1 MQLPTT
7 WSNISVGQYAE
18 LKGLEASSFDSAFD
32 YNLEMLSI
40 LTDTDINDIED
51 LDFDEMT
58 AIISELS
65 WINRE
70 PNRPINRKISDLHY
84 IGFQHLKVGEFIDLE
99 YYFTNNY
106 HKHLTDICAVV
117 YRKSKLDEWGN
128 VVFEPYT
135 YDLNDRKVLF
145 NELPCTDVY
154 GIVKDYI
161 LFRDNFMNAYINLF
175 QEPATDEIEE
185 DLTDEDKE
193 EIKKEDQLNKWSW
206 EKTLYILA
214 NEDITKIDS
223 VLNMN
228 LIFAFNMLSMKT
240 ELQL

>member
-7 WSNISVGQYAE
+7 WSNISVSQYSE
-18 LKGLEASSFDSAFD
+18 LKGLEASSFDSVFD
-32 YNLEMLSI
+32 YNLEILSI

-58 AIISELS
+58 YILS
-65 WINRE
+65 QLNWINRE
-70 PNRPINRKISDLHY
+70 PNKPINRIISDLHY
-84 IGFQHLKVGEFIDLE
+84 IGLQHLKVGEFIDLE

-106 HKHLTDICAVV
+106 NKHLTDICAVV

-128 VVFEPYT
+128 IVYEPYT
-135 YDLNDRKVLF
+135 YDLNDRKEFF

-154 GIVKDYI
+154 GIIKDYI
-161 LFRDNFMNAYINLF
+161 LFRDNFMNTYINLF
-175 QEPATDEIEE
+175 QEPATDEIEDE
-185 DLTDEDKE
+185 LTDEDKE
-193 EIKKEDQLNKWSW
+193 EIKKEDQLNRWSW

-214 NEDITKIDS
+214 NEDITKIDD
-223 VLNMN
+223 VLKMN

>member
-1 MQLPTT
+1 MQLPTS
-7 WSNISVGQYAE
+7 WSNISVSQYAE
-18 LKGLEASSFDSAFD
+18 LKGLEAGSFDSAFD

-58 AIISELS
+58 GIINELS

-70 PNRPINRKISDLHY
+70 PNRPVNRKISDLHY

-128 VVFEPYT
+128 VVFEPYS
-135 YDLNDRKVLF
+135 YDLNDRKELF

-193 EIKKEDQLNKWSW
+193 EIKKEDSLNKWSW

-214 NEDITKIDS
+214 NEDITRIDD

>member
-7 WSNISVGQYAE
+7 WSNISVSQYAE
-18 LKGLEASSFDSAFD
+18 LKGLDASSFDSAFD

-214 NEDITKIDS
+214 NEDITRIDD

>member
-1 MQLPTT
+1 MQLPTS
-7 WSNISVGQYAE
+7 WSNISVSQYAE
-18 LKGLEASSFDSAFD
+18 LKGLEAGSFDSAFD

-58 AIISELS
+58 GIINELS

-70 PNRPINRKISDLHY
+70 PNRPVNRKISDLHY

-106 HKHLTDICAVV
+106 HKHLTEICAVV

-128 VVFEPYT
+128 VVFEPYS
-135 YDLNDRKVLF
+135 YDLNDRKELF

-175 QEPATDEIEE
+175 QEPATDDIEE

-193 EIKKEDQLNKWSW
+193 EIKKEDSLNKWSW

-214 NEDITKIDS
+214 NEDITRIDD

>member
-7 WSNISVGQYAE
+7 WSNISVSQYAE
-18 LKGLEASSFDSAFD
+18 LKGLDASSFDSAFD

-106 HKHLTDICAVV
+106 HKHLTEICAVV

-193 EIKKEDQLNKWSW
+193 EIAKEDQLNKWSW

-214 NEDITKIDS
+214 NEDITRIDD

>member
-1 MQLPTT
+1 MQLPTS
-7 WSNISVGQYAE
+7 WNNISVSQYAE
-18 LKGLEASSFDSAFD
+18 LKGLEAGSFDSAFD

-58 AIISELS
+58 GIINELS

-128 VVFEPYT
+128 VVFEPYS
-135 YDLNDRKVLF
+135 YDLNDRKELF

-193 EIKKEDQLNKWSW
+193 EIKKEDSLNKWSW

-214 NEDITKIDS
+214 NEDITRIDD

>member
-106 HKHLTDICAVV
+106 HKHLTEICAVV
-117 YRKSKLDEWGN
+117 YRKSKLNEWGN

-214 NEDITKIDS
+214 NEDITKIDD

>member
-1 MQLPTT
+1 MQLPTS
-7 WSNISVGQYAE
+7 WSNISVSQYAE
-18 LKGLEASSFDSAFD
+18 LKGLEAGSFDSAFD

-58 AIISELS
+58 GIINELS
-65 WINRE
+65 WINRD
-70 PNRPINRKISDLHY
+70 PNRPVNRKISDLHY

-128 VVFEPYT
+128 VVFEPYS
-135 YDLNDRKVLF
+135 YDLNDRKELF

-175 QEPATDEIEE
+175 QEPATDDIEE

-193 EIKKEDQLNKWSW
+193 EIKKEDSLNKWSW

-214 NEDITKIDS
+214 NEDITRIDD

>member
-1 MQLPTT
+1 MQLPTS
-7 WSNISVGQYAE
+7 WSNISVSQYAE
-18 LKGLEASSFDSAFD
+18 LKGLEAGSFDSAFD

-58 AIISELS
+58 GIINELS

-70 PNRPINRKISDLHY
+70 PNRPVNRKISDLHY

-106 HKHLTDICAVV
+106 HKHLTEICAVV
-117 YRKSKLDEWGN
+117 YRKSKLDEWNN
-128 VVFEPYT
+128 VVFEPYS
-135 YDLNDRKVLF
+135 YDLNDRKELF
-145 NELPCTDVY
+145 SELPCTDVY

-175 QEPATDEIEE
+175 QEPATDDIEE

-193 EIKKEDQLNKWSW
+193 EIKKEDSLNKWSW

-214 NEDITKIDS
+214 NEDITRIDD

>member
-1 MQLPTT
+1 MQLPKT
-7 WSNISVGQYAE
+7 WSNISVSQYAE

-51 LDFDEMT
+51 LDFDEMSD
-58 AIISELS
+58 IINELS

-84 IGFQHLKVGEFIDLE
+84 IGFHNLKVGEFIDLE

-117 YRKSKLDEWGN
+117 YRKSKLDEWNN
-128 VVFEPYT
+128 VVFEPYS
-135 YDLNDRKVLF
+135 YDLNDRKELF

-193 EIKKEDQLNKWSW
+193 EIAKEDSLNKWSW

-214 NEDITKIDS
+214 NEDITRIDD